1 MTAAPARAPKV
12 NLIGLEKTEY
22 KGRESTL
29 CNGCGHDSISSQI
42 VTVCYDLSLQPTQI
56 IKMSGIGCSSKT
68 PAYFLGHAHGFNG
81 VHGRMPSL
89 TTGAMLANRSLTAI
103 GVSGDGDTGSIGL
116 GQFIHMV
123 RRNVPMVY
131 IVENNGVY
139 GLTKG
144 QFSATADE
152 GQKLKY
158 AGVNELPPID
168 LCMEA
173 LVADCSFVARS
184 FSGDPKQV
192 QSLLKAALSHG
203 GTAVIDIISPCVTFN
218 NHEESTKSYPYGR
231 ANETPLQEITYIPKR
246 QEIVIADYA
255 EGQTVE
261 VEMHDGS
268 RIVLKKIGP
277 DHDPTDKYAAMR
289 LLEQA
294 KLDRQFI
301 TGLIYIDQNR
311 PTLPEQM
318 RLVRTPLAH
327 LQEDQIRPSREA
339 LAKVM
344 ADLG

>member
-1 MTAAPARAPKV
+1 
-12 NLIGLEKTEY
+12 
-22 KGRESTL
+22 
-29 CNGCGHDSISSQI
+29 
-42 VTVCYDLSLQPTQI
+42 
-56 IKMSGIGCSSKT
+56 
-68 PAYFLGHAHGFNG
+68 
-81 VHGRMPSL
+81 
-89 TTGAMLANRSLTAI
+89 
-103 GVSGDGDTGSIGL
+103 
-116 GQFIHMV
+116 
-123 RRNVPMVY
+123 
-131 IVENNGVY
+131 
-139 GLTKG
+139 
-144 QFSATADE
+144 
-152 GQKLKY
+152 
-158 AGVNELPPID
+158 
-168 LCMEA
+168 MEA
-173 LVADCSFVARS
+173 LAADCSFVARS

-218 NHEESTKSYPYGR
+218 NHEESTKSYSYGK
-231 ANETPLQEITYIPKR
+231 ANEIPLQEITYIPKR

-255 EGQTVE
+255 EGQAVE

-301 TGLIYIDQNR
+301 TGLVYIDQNR

-327 LQEDQIRPSREA
+327 LPEDQLRPSREA

-344 ADLG
+344 ADLA